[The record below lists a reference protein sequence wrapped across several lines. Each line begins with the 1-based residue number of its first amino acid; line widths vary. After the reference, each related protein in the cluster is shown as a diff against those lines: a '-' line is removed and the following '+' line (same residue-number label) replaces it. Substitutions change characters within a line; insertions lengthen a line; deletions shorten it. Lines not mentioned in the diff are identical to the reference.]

1 MEGRKGENGR
11 DLRVI
16 DLKGEV
22 EMSDENEE
30 ESIESN
36 RKCGGK

>member
-1 MEGRKGENGR
+1 MDGRKGENRR

-36 RKCGGK
+36 